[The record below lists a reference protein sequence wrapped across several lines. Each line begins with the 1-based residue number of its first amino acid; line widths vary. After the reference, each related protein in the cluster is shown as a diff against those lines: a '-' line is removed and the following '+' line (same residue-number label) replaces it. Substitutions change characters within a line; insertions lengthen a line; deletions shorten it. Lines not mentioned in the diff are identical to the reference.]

1 MCYLCIKYCY
11 AHTKLFTLTN
21 VKHQKRYL
29 CTSVA
34 LMGSMKIRIT
44 GKAIN
49 EEFTSMATTDTQCTY
64 IFRAYSE
71 NREGNGFPMYVN
83 FCSTMSFINTDL
95 LLERMMAA
103 FDKWITTKTI
113 ILLCCDDLLNR

>member
-1 MCYLCIKYCY
+1 M
-11 AHTKLFTLTN
+11 
-21 VKHQKRYL
+21 

-49 EEFTSMATTDTQCTY
+49 EEFTSIATDTQCTY
-64 IFRAYSE
+64 LFTAYSE
-71 NREGNGFPMYVN
+71 NGESNGFPMYVN